1 MSINCKCKLNR
12 PEVKA
17 AAAEADQAEWVDPDL
32 SFKMP

>member
-1 MSINCKCKLNR
+1 MNFKCKLIR
-12 PEVKA
+12 PAVEP

>member
-1 MSINCKCKLNR
+1 MNFKCKLNR
-12 PEVKA
+12 PAVEAA